1 MGSTK
6 DKEAIAD
13 IQREVGAK
21 IKQIRVDN
29 LGITQDALGQVI
41 PHLEGKNLQVRIA
54 SLERGNGS
62 AGTIY
67 TVMKHLYNQGV
78 NINFLFGEQE
88 SPLRISKQVSLY
100 PENITDY
107 LKDVLVSAGNA
118 KAMIQEIADSTE
130 RVQNYVNRTVQ
141 MAEEEAEQDQG
152 KETKE
157 GRKLKGSK

>member
-100 PENITDY
+100 PENISDH
-107 LKDVLVSAGNA
+107 LKDVLLTAGNA
-118 KAMIQEIADSTE
+118 QSLIQEIVSNTK

-141 MAEEEAEQDQG
+141 MAEEEAQQAQG
-152 KETKE
+152 KETNE

>member
-6 DKEAIAD
+6 DKDAIAD

-118 KAMIQEIADSTE
+118 KGMIQDIAEATE
-130 RVQNYVNRTVQ
+130 RVQNYVNRTIQ
-141 MAEEEAEQDQG
+141 MAEQEAEQDHG
-152 KETKE
+152 TETKE

>member
-118 KAMIQEIADSTE
+118 KGMIREIAEATE

-141 MAEEEAEQDQG
+141 MAEEEAKQDQG
-152 KETKE
+152 TETKE

>member
-6 DKEAIAD
+6 DKEAIDA

-41 PHLEGKNLQVRIA
+41 PHLQGKNLQVRIA
-54 SLERGNGS
+54 ALERGNGS

-67 TVMKHLYNQGV
+67 TVLKHLYSQGV

-100 PENITDY
+100 PENISDY
-107 LKDVLVSAGNA
+107 LKDVQLTAGNA
-118 KAMIQEIADSTE
+118 QGLIQEILANTK
-130 RVQNYVNRTVQ
+130 RVQNYVNRTIQ
-141 MAEEEAEQDQG
+141 MAEEEARQEQG
-152 KETKE
+152 TEAKEQ
-157 GRKLKGSK
+157 RKLKGSK

>member
-118 KAMIQEIADSTE
+118 KAMIQEIAESTE

-141 MAEEEAEQDQG
+141 MAEEEAKQDQG
-152 KETKE
+152 TETKE

>member
-107 LKDVLVSAGNA
+107 LKDVLVTAGNA
-118 KAMIQEIADSTE
+118 KAMIQEIADSTD
-130 RVQNYVNRTVQ
+130 RVQNYVKRTVQ
-141 MAEEEAEQDQG
+141 MAEEEAKQNQG
-152 KETKE
+152 ADTKE